1 MTKWSPDRQRFT
13 EQLAQFRVTKEDA
26 QFLRAYAAQTE
37 SGVTDIVR
45 LAIRNFREAVEKEA
59 KKARKQEIQNAD

>member
-1 MTKWSPDRQRFT
+1 VTKLSPDRQRFT

-26 QFLRAYAAQTE
+26 DFLRAYAAETE

-45 LAIRNFREAVEKEA
+45 LAIRNLKEAVAKEKKKLA
-59 KKARKQEIQNAD
+59 KEQS